1 MREKVSKQV
10 GGKKYSSAHSTYII
24 QIYTWA
30 RIYKYIVGCVS
41 FYFGGTAAHSGI
53 RSMAKDKQ
61 TNELCLFGLRCDRRI
76 QLITHTDNPWQPWQL
91 WLTAMPPPPPP
102 KQIKL
107 LARSFN
113 LHAMDVA
120 GQRGAAR
127 SPPPCSLLMN
137 IRINLEWFF
146 LADLSL
152 VEKPSTSLLKIFT
165 RLAINSKKIRNTVA
179 CLSLPPNPTHTATP
193 RPCSLVFLCIF
204 KCFPTIFLEGLRHL
218 AVGVASC
225 SYWLV
230 AWAKKHFNKN
240 KTRASRRDV

>member
-1 MREKVSKQV
+1 M
-10 GGKKYSSAHSTYII
+10 
-24 QIYTWA
+24 
-30 RIYKYIVGCVS
+30 
-41 FYFGGTAAHSGI
+41 
-53 RSMAKDKQ
+53 
-61 TNELCLFGLRCDRRI
+61 
-76 QLITHTDNPWQPWQL
+76 
-91 WLTAMPPPPPP
+91 PPPP

-127 SPPPCSLLMN
+127 SPHMFTFNEHTHKSWVVFPRWSLS
-137 IRINLEWFF
+137 I
-146 LADLSL
+146 

-165 RLAINSKKIRNTVA
+165 RLAINSKKKRNTVA
-179 CLSLPPNPTHTATP
+179 CLSLPPIPHTQPP

-204 KCFPTIFLEGLRHL
+204 KCFPTIFLAGLRHL

-240 KTRASRRDV
+240 KTRASEEGQRERDIGRGRESEIASYLFLAAFLLSFAIKINLFGNYWASKAFILIMCVRESVLVSLCAYT